1 MVQEPDKIYYG
12 IHIPEKLTHGHWSKK
27 FINWIE
33 QISMEK
39 ASGNLSLK
47 AHLDELKHIRQ
58 IIADLPV
65 LRQTGLNRGIRALAQ
80 SEEYRTNVRLLKT
93 VTGISTLS
101 AMTLLT
107 ELYNINRFKS
117 LDKLSSFVGLIP
129 NTNSSGEKDHK
140 TSMTGRHNSILR
152 ALLIESSPVCRSTG
166 RWVAVRK
173 DPALIMAFDRLCQ
186 KTIKTKAIVSIAR
199 KLLNRIRYV
208 LKNQKEYVPAVI
220 E

>member
-93 VTGISTLS
+93 VTERLPL
-101 AMTLLT
+101 A
-107 ELYNINRFKS
+107 F
-117 LDKLSSFVGLIP
+117 
-129 NTNSSGEKDHK
+129 
-140 TSMTGRHNSILR
+140 SILICSIQ
-152 ALLIESSPVCRSTG
+152 LINFL
-166 RWVAVRK
+166 
-173 DPALIMAFDRLCQ
+173 DQ
-186 KTIKTKAIVSIAR
+186 
-199 KLLNRIRYV
+199 
-208 LKNQKEYVPAVI
+208 
-220 E
+220 